1 MTNKVVIKTQKLM
14 IEDWDLKKKKEAIR
28 VMDELRKKHKLKNKE
43 KTSTQ
48 IIRHF
53 REKRYSQ

>member
-1 MTNKVVIKTQKLM
+1 MTKKTVVKTQRLM

-53 REKRYSQ
+53 REKRYSR

>member
-53 REKRYSQ
+53 REKKYPR

>member
-1 MTNKVVIKTQKLM
+1 MTNKTVVKTQRLM

-53 REKRYSQ
+53 REKRYSR

>member
-1 MTNKVVIKTQKLM
+1 MRNKTVIKTQRLM
-14 IEDWDLKKKKEAIR
+14 IENWDLKKKKEAIR

>member
-1 MTNKVVIKTQKLM
+1 MTNKTVVKTQRLM
-14 IEDWDLKKKKEAIR
+14 IEDWDLKKKKEATR

-53 REKRYSQ
+53 REKRYSR

>member
-1 MTNKVVIKTQKLM
+1 MTNKTIAKTQRLM

-28 VMDELRKKHKLKNKE
+28 VMDELRKRHKLKNKE
-43 KTSTQ
+43 ETSTQ

-53 REKRYSQ
+53 REKRHPQ

>member
-1 MTNKVVIKTQKLM
+1 MTNKTVVKTQRLM
-14 IEDWDLKKKKEAIR
+14 IKDWDLKKKKEAIR

-53 REKRYSQ
+53 REKRYSR